1 MYDMLSEFRVSELD
15 TVADVFRL
23 TPGDP
28 LDTFGEMW
36 YAVFLW
42 SLCSS
47 VFVHTCAALVAFGT
61 LRKHKYGKFFPVL
74 LIVMGVFTPVTS
86 SVATS
91 AAIAFIYRAANL
103 AMPPIHAMIWGI
115 GQTILGGAVGFTRI
129 LATL

>member
-15 TVADVFRL
+15 TVADVFGL
-23 TPGDP
+23 SPGDP

-47 VFVHTCAALVAFGT
+47 VVVHTCAALVAFGT

-74 LIVMGVFTPVTS
+74 LIVMGVFTPITS
-86 SVATS
+86 GVACS
-91 AAIAFIYRAANL
+91 ATIAFIYRAASL
-103 AMPPIHAMIWGI
+103 VMPPVHALIWGI
-115 GQTILGGAVGFTRI
+115 GQTVFGGAIGFTRI